1 MNNAN
6 LSPPS
11 SLLPCR
17 VFLRCPLCY
26 GAFRTHMEFM
36 NHVQTTHLL
45 LSERNIILCSH
56 AYASNTLSLAN
67 PLGSNLAASQH
78 TSSQNVIQHSSGY
91 PSGTLLRENMLSA
104 QSTASQQTSSQN
116 VIQHSSGYP
125 SGTLLRENM
134 LSAQSTAPQHA
145 SPHNVILRPPL
156 YSSGP
161 LFLGNLSSVQ
171 HAAPQ
176 HANLQN
182 VIQRSPLYGSGN
194 FFTGNMS
201 SPQPAAPQHASS
213 RRNDNIVIPPT
224 LSSNCNNPIR
234 SDRAP
239 PIDWQQMAR
248 SNRVGGPNST
258 FFNLNESIIDCTRP
272 LINQLNV
279 RVSANVDESV
289 NIADEQ
295 NDLDL
300 TLRL

>member
-36 NHVQTTHLL
+36 NHVRTTHLL

-56 AYASNTLSLAN
+56 AYASNTLSPTT
-67 PLGSNLAASQH
+67 PLRSNLEAPQH
-78 TSSQNVIQHSSGY
+78 ASSQNVIQHSSGY
-91 PSGTLLRENMLSA
+91 PLGTLLRENILSTQSTEIYHQFNMRSHNMRIYKMLS
-104 QSTASQQTSSQN
+104 N
-116 VIQHSSGYP
+116 V
-125 SGTLLRENM
+125 LLYM
-134 LSAQSTAPQHA
+134 DQ
-145 SPHNVILRPPL
+145 VI
-156 YSSGP
+156 
-161 LFLGNLSSVQ
+161 FLQETCHHIN
-171 HAAPQ
+171 A
-176 HANLQN
+176 
-182 VIQRSPLYGSGN
+182 
-194 FFTGNMS
+194 T
-201 SPQPAAPQHASS
+201 PQHASS
-213 RRNDNIVIPPT
+213 RTNDNVVIPPT
-224 LSSNCNNPIR
+224 LSSNRNNPIR

-258 FFNLNESIIDCTRP
+258 FLNSNESIIDCTRS

>member
-36 NHVQTTHLL
+36 NHVRTTHLL

-56 AYASNTLSLAN
+56 AYASNTLSPAN
-67 PLGSNLAASQH
+67 PLGSNLAAPQH
-78 TSSQNVIQHSSGY
+78 ASSQNVIQHSSGY
-91 PSGTLLRENMLSA
+91 PSGTLLRENMLLT
-104 QSTASQQTSSQN
+104 QST
-116 VIQHSSGYP
+116 V
-125 SGTLLRENM
+125 
-134 LSAQSTAPQHA
+134 PQHA
-145 SPHNVILRPPL
+145 SPQNVILRPPL

-161 LFLGNLSSVQ
+161 LLLGNLSS
-171 HAAPQ
+171 AQ

-182 VIQRSPLYGSGN
+182 VIQRSPLYGSSN

-201 SPQPAAPQHASS
+201 SHQPAAPQHASS
-213 RRNDNIVIPPT
+213 RINDNVVIPPT
-224 LSSNCNNPIR
+224 LSSNRNNPIR

-258 FFNLNESIIDCTRP
+258 FLNSNESIIDCTRP

-300 TLRL
+300 TLKL